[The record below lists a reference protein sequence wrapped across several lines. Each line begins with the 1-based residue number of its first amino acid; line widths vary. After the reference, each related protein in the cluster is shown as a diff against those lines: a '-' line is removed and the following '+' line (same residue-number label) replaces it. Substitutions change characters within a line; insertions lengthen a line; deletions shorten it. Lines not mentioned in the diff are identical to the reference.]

1 MWHCLP
7 TSVKPPP
14 VAWTHARDH
23 LSGTV
28 ASFLRGA
35 LHSTHS
41 GGPPALRVTP
51 APPEVTDRSFASVL
65 AAAPQ
70 TTALILLNDE
80 VDRCGKTLGEYT
92 QRQLNAFRARVELG
106 HFVQD

>member
-1 MWHCLP
+1 M
-7 TSVKPPP
+7 TSQRRRTKNYVD
-14 VAWTHARDH
+14 V
-23 LSGTV
+23 V
-28 ASFLRGA
+28 
-35 LHSTHS
+35 
-41 GGPPALRVTP
+41 
-51 APPEVTDRSFASVL
+51 ASVL

-80 VDRCGKTLGEYT
+80 DDRCGKTLGEYT